1 MTSFTREICHWK
13 DLGWRGGRGNLAS
26 LWECRK
32 ILKDS
37 DSLHR
42 KKGFQPTQVKV
53 YLMNALSVGSRY
65 RITRQPV
72 KFVLTDLYKSSFVLE
87 ANSILYLLVNSSSVN
102 FTYNSNCLF
111 SKCCIFR
118 TGMLLFLY
126 LFRYQDDHNKAW
138 FSTFSAMRWL
148 GVRLDMIC
156 VIFVT
161 LVVFFA
167 IATQSGSGKSFFT
180 S

>member
-118 TGMLLFLY
+118 TGMLLFYIFLGTKMITIRPGSR
-126 LFRYQDDHNKAW
+126 LFPPWD
-138 FSTFSAMRWL
+138 
-148 GVRLDMIC
+148 G
-156 VIFVT
+156 
-161 LVVFFA
+161 
-167 IATQSGSGKSFFT
+167 
-180 S
+180 